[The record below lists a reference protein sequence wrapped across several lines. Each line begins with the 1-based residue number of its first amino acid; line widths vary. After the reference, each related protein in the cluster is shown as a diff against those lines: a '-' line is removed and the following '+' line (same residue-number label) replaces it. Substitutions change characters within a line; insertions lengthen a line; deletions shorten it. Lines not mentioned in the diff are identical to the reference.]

1 MRALMSLLGL
11 LIVVAIGMFIYRSYF
26 TGPGDV
32 TMGTDNPRAAADITG
47 VKNDLLAMAQAE
59 RAHMALSG
67 NYASLAELHSS
78 GDLLVDPARQR
89 QGYSYMAQVSDRH
102 FTITAIYSGPATR
115 MPTFSIDETME
126 ITQQ

>member
-1 MRALMSLLGL
+1 
-11 LIVVAIGMFIYRSYF
+11 
-26 TGPGDV
+26 
-32 TMGTDNPRAAADITG
+32 MGTDNPRAAADITG

-67 NYASLAELHSS
+67 SYASLAELHSS
-78 GDLLVDPARQR
+78 GDLVVDPARQR
-89 QGYSYMAQVSDRH
+89 QGYSYMAEVSDRH